1 MKAAPKKS
9 AAFALLSAPIY
20 PFLLAVYPI
29 LSMLAFNVGELRPVS
44 AVRALLVSLASAAIL
59 FLSLRAILRDLHRA
73 AFVTGVW
80 LFLFFTYG
88 HLQIILPEARWT
100 RTDILLPL
108 WLGLS
113 LLSLTWAWRARP
125 NLRGLS
131 TPLNL
136 VTLLLVGMS
145 AWQFGSYD
153 LKLSRL
159 LATPADQASL
169 PTLRVDASAPLPD
182 MYYIV
187 LDSYTRTDTLK
198 NAFGYDNSQFIS
210 DLEQMGFY
218 VARCSQ
224 SNYDRTE
231 LAFSSTLN
239 FDYLQIIAPQLTP
252 ERRDKSELW
261 RLIRNSRLRASLE
274 SLGYQ
279 TVAFATGY
287 PWSEISDAD
296 MFIQPEARWN
306 NLNEFEVL
314 TLRTTLVRAA
324 QEMGLVRYD
333 AQEYDRQ
340 RERTLQALSALPS
353 MHEAGRPRFVF
364 IHLLEPHPPFVFDAD
379 GNTIDAGQFINAQ
392 GKYTPESY
400 ARGYIGEVEYINCEI
415 LSALKTVIDNS
426 DIPPI
431 IIVQGDHGPWYQPPE
446 TVLTILNAYYLPN
459 HSDALYPSISP
470 VNSFRVVLNEYFGAS
485 LPLLEDVNYNSPDR
499 EPYNYEVVPNMCN

>member
-1 MKAAPKKS
+1 MKTAPPN
-9 AAFALLSAPIY
+9 FSAPIH
-20 PFLLAVYPI
+20 PFLLAAYPI
-29 LSMLAFNVGELRPVS
+29 LAMLAFNVGELRPVS
-44 AVRALLVSLASAAIL
+44 ALRALLVSLALAAIL
-59 FLSLRAILRDLHRA
+59 LLSLRALLCDIHRA
-73 AFVTGVW
+73 AFVTAVW

-100 RTDILLPL
+100 RTGLLLPL

-136 VTLLLVGMS
+136 ASLLLVGMT
-145 AWQFGSYD
+145 AWQFGSYE

-159 LATPADQASL
+159 LSIPADESSL

-182 MYYIV
+182 VYYIV
-187 LDSYTRTDTLK
+187 LDSYTRADTLK
-198 NAFGYDNSQFIS
+198 NVFGYDNSQFIS
-210 DLEQMGFY
+210 ALEQMGFY

-231 LAFSSTLN
+231 LAFSSALN
-239 FDYLQIIAPQLTP
+239 FDYLQTLAPALTP

-261 RLIRNSRLRASLE
+261 RLIRNSRLRAALE
-274 SLGYQ
+274 NLGYQ

-287 PWSEISDAD
+287 PWSELEDAD
-296 MFIQPEARWN
+296 MYFFSQPRTVFA
-306 NLNEFEVL
+306 LNEFEVL

-324 QEMGLVRYD
+324 QEAGLVRYD

-340 RERTLQALSALPS
+340 RERSQMALTALPS
-353 MHEAGRPRFVF
+353 LHEAGRPRFVF
-364 IHLLEPHPPFVFDAD
+364 VHLLEPHPPFVFDAN
-379 GNTIDAGQFINAQ
+379 GAVDAGQFINAE
-392 GKYTPESY
+392 GHYTPESY
-400 ARGYIGEVEYINCEI
+400 ARGYVGEVQYINREM
-415 LSALKTVIDNS
+415 LRALKTVIERS
-426 DIPPI
+426 DVPPI
-431 IIVQGDHGPWYQPPE
+431 IILQGDHGPWFQPPE
-446 TVLTILNAYYLPN
+446 TVLTILNAYYLPA
-459 HSDALYPSISP
+459 HADALYPSISP

-499 EPYNYEVVPNMCN
+499 EPYNYEVVPNPCK

>member
-1 MKAAPKKS
+1 MQPKMKAAPRQ
-9 AAFALLSAPIY
+9 FTAPIY
-20 PFLLAVYPI
+20 PFLLAAYPI
-29 LSMLAFNVGELRPVS
+29 LAMLAFNVGELRPVS

-59 FLSLRAILRDLHRA
+59 LLSLRALLRDLHRA
-73 AFVTGVW
+73 AFVTAVW

-100 RTDILLPL
+100 RTGFLLPL

-136 VTLLLVGMS
+136 MTLLLVGMTV
-145 AWQFGSYD
+145 WQFGSYD

-159 LATPADQASL
+159 LATPVDDASL
-169 PTLRVDASAPLPD
+169 PKLNTDSSAPLPD
-182 MYYIV
+182 VYYIV
-187 LDSYTRTDTLK
+187 LDSYTRADTLK
-198 NAFGYDNSQFIS
+198 NVFGYDNSQFIS

-239 FDYLQIIAPQLTP
+239 FEYLQAIAPQLTP

-287 PWSEISDAD
+287 PWSELEDAD
-296 MFIQPEARWN
+296 VYIPSQPRTVFA
-306 NLNEFEVL
+306 LNEFEVL

-324 QEMGLVRYD
+324 QEAGLVRYD

-340 RERTLQALSALPS
+340 RERSQMALSALPS

-364 IHLLEPHPPFVFDAD
+364 VHLLEPHPPFVFDAD
-379 GNTIDAGQFINAQ
+379 GEVDAGQFINAE
-392 GKYTPESY
+392 GNYTPESY
-400 ARGYIGEVEYINCEI
+400 ARGYVGEVQYINREI
-415 LSALKTVIDNS
+415 LRVLKTVIEGS
-426 DIPPI
+426 DVPPI
-431 IIVQGDHGPWYQPPE
+431 IILQGDHGPWYQPPE
-446 TVLTILNAYYLPN
+446 TVLTILNAYYLPG
-459 HSDALYPSISP
+459 HGDALYPTISP
-470 VNSFRVVLNEYFGAS
+470 VNSFRIVLNEYFGAS
-485 LPLLEDVNYNSPDR
+485 LPLLEDVNYNSPGR
-499 EPYNYEVVPNMCN
+499 EPYNYEVVPNTCE